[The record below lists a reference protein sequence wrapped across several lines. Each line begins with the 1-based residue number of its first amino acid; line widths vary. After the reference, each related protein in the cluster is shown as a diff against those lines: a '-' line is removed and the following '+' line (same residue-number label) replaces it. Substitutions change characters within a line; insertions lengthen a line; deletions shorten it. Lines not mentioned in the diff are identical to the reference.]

1 MNKAF
6 ARVAPFLHHGNAA
19 MGLFLLLASSLF
31 LTTSCD
37 KDVFN
42 VNADPFK
49 GQTYTNILNSPI
61 STYLSEEEDFSE
73 YVSILNACDMYNALN
88 QSSN

>member
-1 MNKAF
+1 MNLKDNILNTAF
-6 ARVAPFLHHGNAA
+6 VRVAPFLHHGNAA
-19 MGLFLLLASSLF
+19 MGLFFLLASSLF

-49 GQTYTNILNSPI
+49 KRISPNM
-61 STYLSEEEDFSE
+61 SVF
-73 YVSILNACDMYNALN
+73 
-88 QSSN
+88 